1 MSLTELENLHKRI
14 SEMSISEF
22 EDWLDVIREE
32 AVQEY
37 RADDVY
43 NWGDSE

>member
-22 EDWLDVIREE
+22 EAWLDFYTEE
-32 AVQEY
+32 AYDKGYDNGQEAAY
-37 RADDVY
+37 
-43 NWGDSE
+43 G